1 VRPTVIVGAED
12 SLIGWGCRSER
23 EGSMNRRGLLVV
35 LALAGIVA
43 FGTGS
48 ASAQDKTIKIGGLF
62 PMSGPGAYFGAQ
74 DKQGIEL
81 ALEELNKTG
90 VNGYKFAIQ
99 YEDSACSPLPASQ
112 AAKRLLD
119 QYKPDVIIGEECSDA
134 TLAIMPIIADA
145 KVPMINAGSSS
156 IRITDP
162 GNPYTFR
169 IMPNEVMQG
178 VDIATQAYN
187 KLNARTAVLL
197 NETTN
202 AGIGNAKVFKDTFEK
217 LGGKVVAE
225 IGFGRDV
232 NDFTAIATRVAGV
245 GKVDVIPTYTLEGQ
259 GLKITQALAQAGV
272 VKGGGGSAIQLGTI
286 WLPFGFEQKAG
297 KAAEGYVRIVQFDP
311 TDQRDMVKNF
321 VKNFKAK
328 FNADPTHINAHAYDQ
343 IMLIADVVKRGAK
356 DAQSIR
362 DTLASTK
369 DFKGVTG
376 SVEFDKSNQNI
387 KMDTIHYMETKPDLS
402 WNALKWN

>member
-1 VRPTVIVGAED
+1 MRMQ
-12 SLIGWGCRSER
+12 S
-23 EGSMNRRGLLVV
+23 GLML
-35 LALAGIVA
+35 A
-43 FGTGS
+43 FGISVSLVAGAAVS
-48 ASAQDKTIKIGGLF
+48 HAQDKTIKIGGLL

-74 DKQGIEL
+74 DKQGVEL
-81 ALEELNKTG
+81 ALEQLNKTG
-90 VNGYKFAIQ
+90 VNGYKFTVQ
-99 YEDSACSPLPASQ
+99 YEDSACGPLPATQ

-134 TLAIMPIIADA
+134 TLAIMPTVEQA
-145 KVPMINAGSSS
+145 KIPLINAGSSA
-156 IRITDP
+156 IKITDP
-162 GNPYTFR
+162 GNPWVFR

-197 NETTN
+197 NENTN
-202 AGIGNAKVFKDTFEK
+202 AGIGNAKVFKETFEK

-232 NDFTAIATRVAGV
+232 NDFTSIATRVAGL

-272 VKGGGGSAIQLGTI
+272 VKGGDGAAIQLGTI

-297 KAAEGYVRIVQFDP
+297 KAATGYVRIVQFDP
-311 TDQRDMVKNF
+311 TDQRPLVRDF
-321 VKNFKAK
+321 VAAFKAK

-362 DTLASTK
+362 DTLAATK
-369 DFKGVTG
+369 GFVGVTG
-376 SVEFDKSNQNI
+376 SVEFDKNNQNI
-387 KMDTIHYMETKPDLS
+387 KMDTIHYMETRPDLS
-402 WNALKWN
+402 WTSLKWN

>member
-1 VRPTVIVGAED
+1 MRTQ
-12 SLIGWGCRSER
+12 S
-23 EGSMNRRGLLVV
+23 GLML
-35 LALAGIVA
+35 A
-43 FGTGS
+43 FGVSVGLIAGATVS
-48 ASAQDKTIKIGGLF
+48 NAQDKTIKIGGLL
-62 PMSGPGAYFGAQ
+62 PISGPGAYFGAQ
-74 DKQGIEL
+74 DKQGVEL
-81 ALEELNKTG
+81 ALEQLNKAG

-99 YEDSACSPLPASQ
+99 YEDSACGPLPATQ
-112 AAKRLLD
+112 AVKRLID
-119 QYKPDVIIGEECSDA
+119 QYKPDVMIGEECSDA
-134 TLAIMPIIADA
+134 TLAVMPTVEQA
-145 KVPMINAGSSS
+145 KIPLINAGSSA
-156 IRITDP
+156 IKITDP
-162 GNPYTFR
+162 GNPWVFR

-178 VDIATQAYN
+178 IDIATQAYN

-197 NETTN
+197 NENTN

-232 NDFTAIATRVAGV
+232 NDFTSIATRVAGL

-272 VKGGGGSAIQLGTI
+272 VKGGDGAAIQLGTI

-297 KAAEGYVRIVQFDP
+297 KAAIGYVRIVQFDP
-311 TDQRDMVKNF
+311 TDQRPLVRDF
-321 VKNFKAK
+321 VSAFKAK

-362 DTLASTK
+362 DTLAATK
-369 DFKGVTG
+369 DFVGVTG
-376 SVEFDKSNQNI
+376 SVAFDKNNQNI

-402 WNALKWN
+402 WTALKWN

>member
-1 VRPTVIVGAED
+1 MPALGIAV
-12 SLIGWGCRSER
+12 SLF
-23 EGSMNRRGLLVV
+23 
-35 LALAGIVA
+35 A
-43 FGTGS
+43 S
-48 ASAQDKTIKIGGLF
+48 AAVSHAQDKTIKIGGLL

-74 DKQGIEL
+74 DKQGVEL
-81 ALEELNKTG
+81 ALEQLNKAG
-90 VNGYKFAIQ
+90 VNGYKFAVQ
-99 YEDSACSPLPASQ
+99 YEDSACGPLPATQ

-134 TLAIMPIIADA
+134 TLAVMPTVEQARI
-145 KVPMINAGSSS
+145 PLLNAGSSA
-156 IRITDP
+156 IKITDP
-162 GNPYTFR
+162 GNPWVFR

-197 NETTN
+197 NENTN
-202 AGIGNAKVFKDTFEK
+202 AGIGNAKVFKETFEK

-232 NDFTAIATRVAGV
+232 NDFTSIATRVAGL

-272 VKGGGGSAIQLGTI
+272 VKGGDGAAIQLGTI

-297 KAAEGYVRIVQFDP
+297 KAATGYVRIVQFDP
-311 TDQRDMVKNF
+311 TDQRPLVRDF
-321 VKNFKAK
+321 VSAFKAK

-362 DTLASTK
+362 DTLATTK
-369 DFKGVTG
+369 DFVGVTG
-376 SVEFDKSNQNI
+376 SVEFDKNNQNT

-402 WNALKWN
+402 WTALKWN

>member
-1 VRPTVIVGAED
+1 MRKQAGTLLAATIA
-12 SLIGWGCRSER
+12 IGLSTTA
-23 EGSMNRRGLLVV
+23 S
-35 LALAGIVA
+35 I
-43 FGTGS
+43 GT
-48 ASAQDKTIKIGGLF
+48 AQAQDKTIKIGGLL

-74 DKQGIEL
+74 DKQGVEL
-81 ALEELNKTG
+81 ALEQLNKSG
-90 VNGYKFAIQ
+90 VNGYKFAVQ

-112 AAKRLLD
+112 AAKRLID

-134 TLAIMPIIADA
+134 TLAIMPIVEQA
-145 KVPMINAGSSS
+145 KVPLINAGSSALK
-156 IRITDP
+156 ITDP

-197 NETTN
+197 NENTN

-225 IGFGRDV
+225 IGFGRDI
-232 NDFTAIATRVAGV
+232 NDFTSIATRVAGL
-245 GKVDVIPTYTLEGQ
+245 GKIDVIPTYTLEGQ

-272 VKGGGGSAIQLGTI
+272 VKGGGGPAIQLGTI

-311 TDQRDMVKNF
+311 TDQRAMVKDF
-321 VKNFKAK
+321 VAAFKAK
-328 FNADPTHINAHAYDQ
+328 FNSDPTHLHAHAYDQ
-343 IMLIADVVKRGAK
+343 IMLIADVVKRGAT

-362 DTLASTK
+362 DTLAATK

-376 SVEFDKSNQNI
+376 SVEFDKTNQNI
-387 KMDTIHYMETKPDLS
+387 KMDTIHYMETRPDLS

>member
-1 VRPTVIVGAED
+1 MRKQAGYLLAATIA
-12 SLIGWGCRSER
+12 IGSIATA
-23 EGSMNRRGLLVV
+23 S
-35 LALAGIVA
+35 I
-43 FGTGS
+43 GS
-48 ASAQDKTIKIGGLF
+48 AQAQDKTIKIGGLL

-74 DKQGIEL
+74 DKQGVEL
-81 ALEELNKTG
+81 ALEQLNKSG
-90 VNGYKFAIQ
+90 VNGYKFAVQ

-112 AAKRLLD
+112 AAKRLID
-119 QYKPDVIIGEECSDA
+119 QYKPDIIIGEECSDA
-134 TLAIMPIIADA
+134 TLAIMPIVEQA
-145 KVPMINAGSSS
+145 KIPLLNAGSSALK
-156 IRITDP
+156 ITDP
-162 GNPYTFR
+162 GNPWTFR

-202 AGIGNAKVFKDTFEK
+202 AGIGNANVFKDTFEK

-225 IGFGRDV
+225 IGFSRDI
-232 NDFTAIATRVAGV
+232 NDFTSIATRVAGL

-272 VKGGGGSAIQLGTI
+272 VKGGGGPAIQLGTI

-297 KAAEGYVRIVQFDP
+297 KAATGYVRIVQFDP
-311 TDQRDMVKNF
+311 TDQREMVKDF
-321 VKNFKAK
+321 VAAFKAK
-328 FNADPTHINAHAYDQ
+328 FNSDPTHLHAHAYDQ
-343 IMLIADVVKRGAK
+343 IMLIADVVKRGAT

-362 DTLASTK
+362 DTLAATK

-376 SVEFDKSNQNI
+376 SVEFDKTNQNI

>member
-1 VRPTVIVGAED
+1 
-12 SLIGWGCRSER
+12 
-23 EGSMNRRGLLVV
+23 MYRRGLLVV
-35 LALAGIVA
+35 LALAGIA
-43 FGTGS
+43 TLGAGN

-62 PMSGPGAYFGAQ
+62 PMSGPGSYFGAQ

-81 ALEELNKTG
+81 ALEELNKAG

-134 TLAIMPIIADA
+134 TLAIMPIIEQA
-145 KVPMINAGSSS
+145 KTPLINAGSSS
-156 IRITDP
+156 IKITDP

-197 NETTN
+197 YENTN

-217 LGGKVVAE
+217 LGGKVVAD

-232 NDFTAIATRVAGV
+232 NDFTSIATRVAGA
-245 GKVDVIPTYTLEGQ
+245 GKADVIPTYTLEGQ

-311 TDQRDMVKNF
+311 TDPRDMVKNF
-321 VKNFKAK
+321 VKNFKAR
-328 FNADPTHINAHAYDQ
+328 FNADPTHLNAHAYDQ

-362 DTLASTK
+362 DTLAQTK
-369 DFKGVTG
+369 SFVGVTG
-376 SVEFDKSNQNI
+376 SVEFDKNNQNT